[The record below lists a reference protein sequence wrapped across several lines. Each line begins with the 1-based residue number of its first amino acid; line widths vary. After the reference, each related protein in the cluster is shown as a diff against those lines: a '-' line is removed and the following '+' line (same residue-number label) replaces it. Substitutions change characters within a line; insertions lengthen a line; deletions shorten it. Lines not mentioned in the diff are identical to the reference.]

1 MSPIELGQAAEYL
14 RNKWRSYLRYDI
26 HNGASDRNYFSLNRA
41 RQLERARF
49 RQADAVAKA
58 ADDLLHSLRTATR
71 SLDQIAEVVFSRVND
86 VCYLIGRTVIIL
98 CLLHRVFA
106 EWAAIVDEDG
116 RVPAFWP
123 HDFCRVF
130 TTDAILNGM
139 PPHIAQLILGH
150 DAINTTMGYKKPRE
164 LHQAG
169 EKPQVAR
176 SARCVAGLSGVY
188 IKAI

>member
-71 SLDQIAEVVFSRVND
+71 SLDQIAEVVFPRVND

-106 EWAAIVDEDG
+106 EWAA
-116 RVPAFWP
+116 
-123 HDFCRVF
+123 HDFCRIF

-139 PPHIAQLILGH
+139 PPHIAQILLGH
-150 DAINTTMGYKKPRE
+150 ADINTTMGR
-164 LHQAG
+164 
-169 EKPQVAR
+169 
-176 SARCVAGLSGVY
+176 
-188 IKAI
+188 